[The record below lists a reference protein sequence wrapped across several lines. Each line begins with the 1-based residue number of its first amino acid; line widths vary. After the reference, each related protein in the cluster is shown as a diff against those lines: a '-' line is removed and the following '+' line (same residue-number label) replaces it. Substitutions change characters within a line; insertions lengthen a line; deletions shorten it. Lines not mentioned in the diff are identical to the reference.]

1 MFLSCSGEQNEQF
14 ENPFEFLAQLEFEIS
29 LKNHANGNFSE
40 KILKKH
46 KSPNKDQ
53 KNLFL
58 PNKKHFSLVHGGLRN
73 FLRCGPGNFSKIC
86 VLTSPP
92 TYNVYETINRATI
105 VNGFFHVCVSLVVQD
120 LIIKK
125 HNYKD
130 CF

>member
-1 MFLSCSGEQNEQF
+1 MFLSCTGGQKDQF
-14 ENPFEFLAQLEFEIS
+14 GKAFVFLVQLKFEIS
-29 LKNHANGNFSE
+29 LKNHARSNFSKKIE
-40 KILKKH
+40 KNVKIGGRDLK
-46 KSPNKDQ
+46 NQ
-53 KNLFL
+53 FL